1 MKSISELRKAHKG
14 QTLSVIG
21 RGASLARLM
30 PYHIEPGPVIAIN
43 QAIEAVEELEFPNP
57 LYSMQKDMVFTLDT
71 RAILLLHE
79 PESAKHAKVPGAYV
93 WSNEKF
99 KIDTDKPSTVS
110 CVVIGKFWG
119 CKQINFLCCDAS
131 IDGSLET
138 YGAPPKTPKD
148 YLLHKALV
156 EEIAQR
162 EKIKINWVKI

>member
-30 PYHIEPGPVIAIN
+30 PYHLEPGPVIAIN
-43 QAIEAVEELEFPNP
+43 QAIEAVEELDIPND
-57 LYSMQKDMVFTLDT
+57 LFSMQKDLIFTLDT
-71 RAILLLHE
+71 RAVLLLHE
-79 PESAKHAKVPGAYV
+79 PESAKLANAPDAIV

-99 KIDTDKPSTVS
+99 KIDASRPSVCS

-131 IDGSLET
+131 TTGDTST
-138 YGAPPKTPKD
+138 FGAPPKNPQD
-148 YLLHKALV
+148 YLLHRAMA
-156 EEIAQR
+156 EEIAIR